1 MRCETDLPK
10 LLKCPTLSIDVHKKF
25 TNTTFLYKIIPLFFE
40 KKFGYKK
47 ASLLLINQKNFFKV
61 TIFL

>member
-25 TNTTFLYKIIPLFFE
+25 TNTTFPCEIIPLFFE
-40 KKFGYKK
+40 KK
-47 ASLLLINQKNFFKV
+47 IV
-61 TIFL
+61 TKRQFTFDKSKEFL